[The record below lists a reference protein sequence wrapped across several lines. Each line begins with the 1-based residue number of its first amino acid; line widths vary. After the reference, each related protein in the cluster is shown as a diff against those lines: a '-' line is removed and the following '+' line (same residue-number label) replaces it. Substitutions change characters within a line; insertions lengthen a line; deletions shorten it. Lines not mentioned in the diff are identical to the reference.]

1 MVSQGW
7 PIRSLGRV
15 TSGWNEK
22 LQSALDLGYEGM
34 RVSGSVFWIASN
46 HREDFCEYEA
56 ELDRSLADQKMIV
69 LCTHPLQ
76 ASRAVDVLDVA
87 RAHQRTTVRRNGDWE
102 FLETPQLR
110 QAKQGGSMV
119 RLKFC

>member
-1 MVSQGW
+1 MKSSKALW
-7 PIRSLGRV
+7 TSV
-15 TSGWNEK
+15 TRACA
-22 LQSALDLGYEGM
+22 SAAAC
-34 RVSGSVFWIASN
+34 SGSHQTTGKTFVSM
-46 HREDFCEYEA
+46 A

-69 LCTHPLQ
+69 LCTHLLQ

-110 QAKQGGSMV
+110 QAKQEGSMV